1 MISELSKRYASALF
15 QLGQEMGNLESLQ
28 AELVELSKSF
38 ENEPE
43 SFAFFSSHLVDSSL
57 KNQVLQKAL
66 GTRLSAECINLL
78 FLLSE
83 KSRWPLFHEIVE
95 AFSLLQDQA
104 KQIIRGVVRSAAG
117 LSPEQKKALEE
128 RVQKT
133 LGQQVVFSFVE
144 DRSVLG
150 GMIAQVGGWTFDD
163 SIQAHLSRI
172 NDNLRKHGEEPW
184 RH

>member
-15 QLGQEMGNLESLQ
+15 QLGQEKNILESLHS
-28 AELVELSKSF
+28 ELTELAKSF
-38 ENEPE
+38 QKDAD
-43 SFAFFSSHLVDSSL
+43 SFAFFTSQFVDSSQ

-66 GTRLSAECINLL
+66 GAKLSAECLHLL
-78 FLLSE
+78 FILSE
-83 KSRWPLFHEIVE
+83 KSRWPLFLEIVE
-95 AFSLLQDQA
+95 AFSLLQDEA
-104 KQIIRGVVRSAAG
+104 KQITRGVVRSAIT
-117 LSPEQKKALEE
+117 LSSEQKKALEE

-133 LGQQVVFSFVE
+133 LGRQVIFSFIE

-172 NDNLRKHGEEPW
+172 NDNLRKHGGEPW